1 MENTTIPTMAGCC
14 LQRYGSFWNTIL
26 LWNIDETNDDTPLKQ
41 PFDWKNERLKGC
53 LLFFAV
59 VVLARFSNIIG
70 NHRSSCNFWECWSVK
85 YLAVRMDYVYICGE
99 TWAMILECSST
110 LQFDLLVLCWLEKS
124 SKDQWRFGFNWGDLN
139 LAINF
144 EIAPPH
150 MIPVSRRLMITTNVV
165 HTTTIPRWPNVTIWW
180 VQEPEFERGV
190 VIGFTYHD
198 LCVSLY
204 THTYIYI

>member
-1 MENTTIPTMAGCC
+1 MKFNRNSNWDLSNKQWETTWKT
-14 LQRYGSFWNTIL
+14 QRNQQWEVAVSNNGSFWNTIL
-26 LWNIDETNDDTPLKQ
+26 LLYWWNKWWYSIETTINSWSFTPQ
-41 PFDWKNERLKGC
+41 GMP
-53 LLFFAV
+53 LFFAV

-85 YLAVRMDYVYICGE
+85 YLAVRMHCVYICGE
-99 TWAMILECSST
+99 TWAMILECSPT

-150 MIPVSRRLMITTNVV
+150 MIPVSRRLMITTNAV
-165 HTTTIPRWPNVTIWW
+165 HPTTIPLWPNVTIWW
-180 VQEPEFERGV
+180 VQEPEFEG
-190 VIGFTYHD
+190 G
-198 LCVSLY
+198 LL
-204 THTYIYI
+204 